1 MSTSNQGVGAEVL
14 ASDIVARVESL
25 LLDAERTTRP
35 LELAPYREQLFELFV
50 MAEASGF
57 LAEDAEPD
65 LAADAISHRLAQ
77 KWELA
82 SVAQDSI
89 ERQEKL
95 SSESLARLR
104 MLWSFLRMWMEWT
117 YAWGRWSEF
126 HEGDDLSAP
135 SA

>member
-65 LAADAISHRLAQ
+65 LTADAISHRLAQ

-95 SSESLARLR
+95 SSESLGRLR

>member
-1 MSTSNQGVGAEVL
+1 MSTSNQGVGAEAL
-14 ASDIVARVESL
+14 AGDIVARVESL

-65 LAADAISHRLAQ
+65 LTADAISHRLAQ

-95 SSESLARLR
+95 SSESLGRLR